1 MAVARWCVVLAAAL
15 ALAAPASAAAQEQQ
29 NRALIVLD
37 GSLSMNKD
45 AGNGGTRLD
54 AAKAAVHQLLDR
66 LPPNSQLGLRVYGSR
81 LNHTTPARECRD
93 TQLEIPVGPLDKSA
107 FDAAVDGLKAK
118 GMTPIGN
125 SLLAAPDDLGSA
137 PGRRS
142 VVLVSDGGDN
152 CAPPD
157 PCKAAAQ
164 VAHRGISLAISVV
177 GLQVDPRAR
186 RQLQCIAKAGGGAY
200 VDVQDAGRLGDEL
213 AAALARAFRS
223 YDPSGTPVTGGPSAA
238 QATAL
243 GTGLYQDVIRPYETR
258 WYSIQVPAGRRLV
271 TSVTE
276 IASFKARGFAE
287 FHTTLTDPK
296 GNQVDFQSEGIEGRD
311 STTGRA
317 QTFSPRLDEPA
328 GSKWPAGRYTLRV
341 DIARHST
348 NTLDALD
355 IPLEIGVQLLKPGE
369 DPGMVRTNGALAS
382 PTPTAT
388 PKPKATATAAAAS
401 GGGGDGGSGISAS
414 TVLIVGLIGL
424 VVGLV
429 AAAALGRRRPA

>member
-1 MAVARWCVVLAAAL
+1 VRWVVVLAAL
-15 ALAAPASAAAQEQQ
+15 ALLAPAPAAAQQTS

-37 GSLSMNKD
+37 GSLSMNKP

-66 LPPNSQLGLRVYGSR
+66 LPAGSQLGLRVYGTR

-93 TQLEIPVGPLDKSA
+93 TQLEIPVGPLDKSE
-107 FDAAVDGLKAK
+107 FGAAVDGLNAK

-125 SLLAAPDDLGSA
+125 SLLAAPDDLGTA
-137 PGRRS
+137 RGRRS

-157 PCKAAAQ
+157 PCKAAAR
-164 VAHRGISLAISVV
+164 VAHQGISLAISVV

-186 RQLQCIAKAGGGAY
+186 RQLQCIARAGGGAY
-200 VDVQDAGRLGDEL
+200 VDVQDAGRLGEEL

-223 YDPSGTPVTGGPSAA
+223 YEPSGTPVTGGASAA
-238 QATAL
+238 QAAPL
-243 GTGLYQDVIRPYETR
+243 GTGLYQDVIHPYGTR

-276 IASFKARGFAE
+276 IASFKARGIAE
-287 FHTTLTDPK
+287 FHVTLLDPR
-296 GNQVDFQSEGIEGRD
+296 GEQVDFESEGIQGRD
-311 STTGRA
+311 SVTGRA
-317 QTFSPRLDEPA
+317 QTFSPRMDEPA
-328 GSKWPAGRYTLRV
+328 GARRPPGRYALRV
-341 DIARHST
+341 DIAKGGG
-348 NTLDALD
+348 TLDPLD

-369 DPGMVRTNGALAS
+369 DPGLVRTNGALQAPTPS
-382 PTPTAT
+382 PTRKPKPTPTA
-388 PKPKATATAAAAS
+388 AA
-401 GGGGDGGSGISAS
+401 GGGDGGGSGISAA
-414 TVLIVGLIGL
+414 TVIIIGLIGL

>member
-1 MAVARWCVVLAAAL
+1 VVRWCLVLAAAL
-15 ALAAPASAAAQEQQ
+15 ALAAPARAAAQAPQ

-66 LPPNSQLGLRVYGSR
+66 LPAGSQLGLRVYGSR

-107 FDAAVDGLKAK
+107 FSAAVDGLQAK

-125 SLLAAPDDLGSA
+125 SLLATPDDLGSA

-164 VAHRGISLAISVV
+164 VAHQGISLAISVV

-186 RQLQCIAKAGGGAY
+186 RQLQCIARAGGGAY

-223 YDPSGTPVTGGPSAA
+223 YEPSGTPVPGGPSAA
-238 QATAL
+238 QAAPL
-243 GTGLYQDVIRPYETR
+243 GTGLYQDVIHPYGTR
-258 WYSIQVPAGRRLV
+258 WYAFQVPAGRRLV
-271 TSVTE
+271 TSVTA
-276 IASFKARGFAE
+276 IASFKATGIAE
-287 FHTTLTDPK
+287 FHVTLLDPH
-296 GNQVDFQSEGIEGRD
+296 GEQVDFDSGGIQGRD
-311 STTGRA
+311 AVTGRA
-317 QTFSPRLDEPA
+317 QTFSPRLDEPT
-328 GSKWPAGRYTLRV
+328 GGKWPPGRYTLRV
-341 DIARHST
+341 DIAKGG
-348 NTLDALD
+348 NTIDPID

-369 DPGMVRTNGALAS
+369 DPGMVRANGALVS
-382 PTPTAT
+382 PTPTPTAT
-388 PKPKATATAAAAS
+388 AKAKTIAGS
-401 GGGGDGGSGISAS
+401 PGGRGGGDGGSGVSAS
-414 TVLIVGLIGL
+414 FVIIVGL
-424 VVGLV
+424 VGLV
-429 AAAALGRRRPA
+429 LGLVGAAALGRRRPA

>member
-1 MAVARWCVVLAAAL
+1 VVRWCLVLAAAL
-15 ALAAPASAAAQEQQ
+15 ALLAPASAAAQ

-37 GSLSMNKD
+37 DSLSMNRD
-45 AGNGGTRLD
+45 AGNGQTRLE
-54 AAKAAVHQLLDR
+54 AAKAAVHELLNR
-66 LPPNSQLGLRVYGSR
+66 VPANSQLGLRVYGSR
-81 LNHTTPARECRD
+81 INHTTAERECKD

-107 FDAAVDGLKAK
+107 FNAKVDGLQAK

-125 SLLAAPDDLGSA
+125 SLLATPGDLGTA

-142 VVLVSDGGDN
+142 VVLVSDGGDD

-164 VAHRGISLAISVV
+164 VAHQGISLAISVV
-177 GLQVDPRAR
+177 GLQVKPKAR
-186 RQLQCIAKAGGGAY
+186 RQLKCIARAGGGAY

-238 QATAL
+238 QAAAL
-243 GTGLYQDVIRPYETR
+243 GTGLYQDVIRPYESR

-276 IASFKARGFAE
+276 IASFKARGLAE
-287 FHTTLTDPK
+287 FHTTLLDPQGK
-296 GNQVDFQSEGIEGRD
+296 EVDFQSEGIEGRD
-311 STTGRA
+311 SVTGRA
-317 QTFSPRLDEPA
+317 QTFSPRLDEPT
-328 GSKWPAGRYTLRV
+328 GTRWPAGRYTLRV
-341 DIARHST
+341 EIAKGG
-348 NTLDALD
+348 NTIDPLD
-355 IPLEIGVQLLKPGE
+355 IPLEIGVQLLEPGQ
-369 DPGMVRTNGALAS
+369 DPGMVRNNGALPS

-388 PKPKATATAAAAS
+388 AKPKATPTAGSA
-401 GGGGDGGSGISAS
+401 GGGDGGSGVSAS
-414 TVLIVGLIGL
+414 VVIIVGLIGL
-424 VVGLV
+424 IVGLV

>member
-1 MAVARWCVVLAAAL
+1 MATPPKIAAVRWVVLLAVL
-15 ALAAPASAAAQEQQ
+15 ALVAPASAAAQQ

-45 AGNGGTRLD
+45 AGNGQTRLE
-54 AAKAAVHQLLDR
+54 AAKAAVHELLDK
-66 LPPNSQLGLRVYGSR
+66 LPAGSQLGLRVYGSR

-93 TQLEIPVGPLDKSA
+93 TELEIPVGPLDKQA
-107 FDAAVDGLKAK
+107 FGNAVDALKAK

-125 SLLAAPDDLGSA
+125 SLLATPGDLGTA

-164 VAHRGISLAISVV
+164 VAHQGISLAISVV

-186 RQLQCIAKAGGGAY
+186 RQLQCIARAGGGAY

-223 YDPSGTPVTGGPSAA
+223 YEPSGTPVTGGPTSAR
-238 QATAL
+238 ATPL
-243 GTGLYQDVIRPYETR
+243 GTGLYQDVIHPYGGR
-258 WYSIQVPAGRRLV
+258 WYSIQVPPGRRLV

-276 IASFKARGFAE
+276 IASFKAQGTAE
-287 FHTTLTDPK
+287 FHVRLLDPH
-296 GNQVDFQSEGIEGRD
+296 GNQVDLQSETIQGRE

-317 QTFSPRLDEPA
+317 QTYSPRMAGPA
-328 GSKWPAGRYTLRV
+328 GATQPPGRYALQV
-341 DIARHST
+341 EIAKGN
-348 NTLDALD
+348 NTIDPID
-355 IPLEIGVQLLKPGE
+355 IPMEIGVQLLKPGE
-369 DPGMVRTNGALAS
+369 DPGLVRNNGGAPLQAPK
-382 PTPTAT
+382 PTPT
-388 PKPKATATAAAAS
+388 PRATAMAS
-401 GGGGDGGSGISAS
+401 SSGGSGSGVS
-414 TVLIVGLIGL
+414 SGVVLIIGVIGL
-424 VVGLV
+424 VVGV
-429 AAAALGRRRPA
+429 AAAMSLGRRRPA

>member
-1 MAVARWCVVLAAAL
+1 
-15 ALAAPASAAAQEQQ
+15 
-29 NRALIVLD
+29 
-37 GSLSMNKD
+37 
-45 AGNGGTRLD
+45 
-54 AAKAAVHQLLDR
+54 
-66 LPPNSQLGLRVYGSR
+66 
-81 LNHTTPARECRD
+81 
-93 TQLEIPVGPLDKSA
+93 
-107 FDAAVDGLKAK
+107 
-118 GMTPIGN
+118 
-125 SLLAAPDDLGSA
+125 
-137 PGRRS
+137 
-142 VVLVSDGGDN
+142 VSDGGDN

-157 PCKAAAQ
+157 PCKAAAE
-164 VAHRGISLAISVV
+164 VAHQGISLAISVV

-258 WYSIQVPAGRRLV
+258 WYSIQVPPGRRLV

-287 FHTTLTDPK
+287 FHTTLSDPK

-328 GSKWPAGRYTLRV
+328 GAKWPAGRYTLRV
-341 DIARHST
+341 DIAKHST

-382 PTPTAT
+382 PTPSAT
-388 PKPKATATAAAAS
+388 PTPKATATAASSS
-401 GGGGDGGSGISAS
+401 GGGGDGGSGVSAS
-414 TVLIVGLIGL
+414 SVIIVGLAGL